1 MYGANRIAARLSHAA
16 NSRLVDQRYY
26 VPSPEK
32 DWRAGSIQKEN
43 TEQEEAYIAA
53 VIKICETEKIDIIFP
68 SFDPQVYV
76 FSKNKHRFEKM
87 GILIPVPNYET
98 VITPLDKYATI
109 RAAQEAGFPCPRT
122 YLPKDEDELRTIA
135 REMEFPLVI
144 KPRFTAAGSGTT
156 MVREFPELC
165 RTRSVGRK
173 SQPMP
178 ILQEY
183 VPGQHKADFHLV
195 IDQSGNLKSVFSG
208 KKHRSFRMHGGY
220 GTGQESTVPNRYLG
234 EAASLVQKLG
244 WWGAVLVETK
254 LDARDDIPK
263 LMEINPRFGNRLW
276 ARTELRVNEPLMCIR
291 IARREYAG
299 AAHKCPPGKVF
310 VDPVED
316 ILLLGLHLLDLL
328 LFKFRI
334 VVLREKP
341 LDPFN
346 PPMSLR
352 ELFRSYRHTYFSKS
366 KVFNPY
372 FKHLFQDPLVSVL
385 WWIQYF
391 QLTLRAARRVGR

>member
-1 MYGANRIAARLSHAA
+1 MHGVNSIVARLSHAA
-16 NSRLVDQRYY
+16 NSRLVDQRYH
-26 VPSPEK
+26 VPSPEE
-32 DWRAGSIQKEN
+32 DWRAGRIQKQN
-43 TEQEEAYIAA
+43 TEREDAYITA
-53 VIKICETEKIDIIFP
+53 VIKICEMEKIDTIFP

-87 GILIPVPNYET
+87 GIVIPVPDYEI

-109 RAAQEAGFPCPRT
+109 RAAQEVGFPCPRT

-156 MVREFPELC
+156 IVRDFPELC

-195 IDQSGNLKSVFSG
+195 IDQSGELKSVFSG
-208 KKHRSFRMHGGY
+208 KKHRSFRMQGGY
-220 GTGQESTVPNRYLG
+220 GTGQESTVPNQYLG
-234 EAASLVQKLG
+234 EAASLMQKLG

-254 LDARDDIPK
+254 LDARDHIPK

-276 ARTELRVNEPLMCIR
+276 VRTELGVNEPLMCIR
-291 IARREYAG
+291 IARREYTG
-299 AAHKCPPGKVF
+299 DAHKCPPGKVF

-328 LFKFRI
+328 VFKFR
-334 VVLREKP
+334 VLVLRKEP
-341 LDPFN
+341 LDPLK
-346 PPMSLR
+346 PPTTLQ
-352 ELFRSYRHTYFSKS
+352 ELFCSYKHTYFSRK

-372 FKHLFQDPLVSVL
+372 FRHFFQDPLVAVL
-385 WWIQYF
+385 WWIQYS
-391 QLTLRAARRVGR
+391 LLMLRAARRVGR